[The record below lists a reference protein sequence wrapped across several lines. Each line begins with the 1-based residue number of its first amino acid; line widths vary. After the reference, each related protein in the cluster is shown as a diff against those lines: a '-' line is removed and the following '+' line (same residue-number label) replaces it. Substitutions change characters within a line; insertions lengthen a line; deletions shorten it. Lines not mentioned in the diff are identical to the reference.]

1 VDASNIASAAR
12 PRLLIVDDEPA
23 NLEMLSR
30 RLSVRGFQL
39 LTAPSGPAALSLIK
53 EARPDLVLLDLMMP
67 GMSGMETL
75 SHIRERIS
83 SSELPVIM
91 VTANN
96 DRSAMLDAIRGG
108 ANDFLTKPVDLE
120 VLLARVA
127 VQLNMGAAF
136 RKAIADHARIQRRLD
151 TRTRLE
157 RLGYGSADKRVYYMT
172 ELLNGLRN
180 GEVKLFYQP
189 QINLRTNEV
198 SGAEALLRWHS
209 PTLGIVPPD
218 HFVPMAEET
227 GDIDVLTDWVIA
239 QAIQDRE
246 HFSALGHR
254 LRIAVNLSATLV
266 NDSAFVERLIES
278 LTGKAD
284 AISLELTESAIFE
297 DPEPAIRNIARFADM
312 GIRVAID
319 DYGTGMSS
327 LSYIQRL
334 PVHELKIDKMF
345 VTKLTH
351 SHRDPLLVRSTIE
364 LAHALDFEVVAEGV
378 ENAETLALLR
388 VMGCDLAQG
397 YHFGAPMTVED
408 FVAYLKGQAWIA
420 SSTVPFDAPEF
431 MRRLLEG
438 DQRETA

>member
-1 VDASNIASAAR
+1 MDASNIASAAR

-96 DRSAMLDAIRGG
+96 DRSVMLEAIRGG

-189 QINLRTNEV
+189 QINLRANEV

-254 LRIAVNLSATLV
+254 
-266 NDSAFVERLIES
+266 
-278 LTGKAD
+278 
-284 AISLELTESAIFE
+284 
-297 DPEPAIRNIARFADM
+297 
-312 GIRVAID
+312 
-319 DYGTGMSS
+319 
-327 LSYIQRL
+327 
-334 PVHELKIDKMF
+334 H
-345 VTKLTH
+345 
-351 SHRDPLLVRSTIE
+351 
-364 LAHALDFEVVAEGV
+364 VVA
-378 ENAETLALLR
+378 AR
-388 VMGCDLAQG
+388 
-397 YHFGAPMTVED
+397 
-408 FVAYLKGQAWIA
+408 
-420 SSTVPFDAPEF
+420 
-431 MRRLLEG
+431 
-438 DQRETA
+438 